1 MYNRSSSIPRS
12 RNTFKSAIDKQE
24 IIELKKTITY
34 LENYL
39 IQVSEERDLT
49 MQQLKLSQG
58 QSEDL
63 QEKLKQ
69 ESISKS
75 LLQVQIDNLNQ
86 EISSLNIKFFMNQ
99 ENSSQINQQQVNKIS
114 DLKSEI
120 LRLNEIILMLNEEK
134 SENRRQCLK
143 ISKKIKMLFKY
154 IQLPKYCLKEII
166 DPNLGIIKTKEC
178 MLKIPRIYKEN
189 YRLNEENQQLF
200 SKIDKMETFQDA
212 NEFKCLIK
220 DSNGL
225 NYFKN
230 KGNCGRQ
237 ACSGGNYQVSDWIPR
252 PVFCALEE
260 FRNKHDQVT
269 MNAVLKIFYKLNQLW
284 QQRENRKFI
293 ISIVGI

>member
-86 EISSLNIKFFMNQ
+86 EISSLNIKFFMN
-99 ENSSQINQQQVNKIS
+99 SY
-114 DLKSEI
+114 L
-120 LRLNEIILMLNEEK
+120 
-134 SENRRQCLK
+134 
-143 ISKKIKMLFKY
+143 
-154 IQLPKYCLKEII
+154 
-166 DPNLGIIKTKEC
+166 
-178 MLKIPRIYKEN
+178 
-189 YRLNEENQQLF
+189 
-200 SKIDKMETFQDA
+200 
-212 NEFKCLIK
+212 
-220 DSNGL
+220 
-225 NYFKN
+225 
-230 KGNCGRQ
+230 
-237 ACSGGNYQVSDWIPR
+237 
-252 PVFCALEE
+252 
-260 FRNKHDQVT
+260 
-269 MNAVLKIFYKLNQLW
+269 AVH
-284 QQRENRKFI
+284 
-293 ISIVGI
+293 